1 MGNEAAAAAA
11 AEAAEH
17 SEELIHYLAR
27 EVAPGITIHMQTMYM
42 TWIVMILLILLF
54 VFASKNAKLVPSGL
68 QNVMEFFVEFIE
80 GLVTGSL
87 GVKGWKA
94 IGSFFVSLFMF
105 ILVSNELGML
115 PNVVHG
121 FHWTS
126 PTNDINTCFALSLT
140 VAIGVYF
147 VGVAT
152 NGMGFFKHF
161 ISPSPA
167 FLPLHLLDELTKPLT
182 MALRLFGNILA
193 GEILLIILYQ
203 LAPWIVP
210 EFWVMFSLFIGFLQA
225 FIFTMLSIC
234 SYEKIY
240 AHH

>member
-11 AEAAEH
+11 EAEH
-17 SEELIHYLAR
+17 AKELIHYLAR
-27 EVAPGITIHMQTMYM
+27 EIAPGITVHMQTMYM
-42 TWIVMILLILLF
+42 TWIVMIILILLF
-54 VFASKNAKLVPSGL
+54 VFASKNAKLIPSGL
-68 QNVMEFFVEFIE
+68 QNGMEFFVEFIE
-80 GLVTGSL
+80 GLVSGSL
-87 GVKGWKA
+87 GDKGWKA
-94 IGSFFVSLFMF
+94 IGSFFVSTFMF
-105 ILVSNELGML
+105 ILISNELGML
-115 PNVVHG
+115 PQVGV
-121 FHWTS
+121 HWTS
-126 PTNDINTCFALSLT
+126 PTNDINTCFGLSLT

-152 NGMGFFKHF
+152 NGFGFFKHF
-161 ISPSPA
+161 VSPSPA

-193 GEILLIILYQ
+193 GEILLIILYK

-225 FIFTMLSIC
+225 FIFTMLAIC

>member
-11 AEAAEH
+11 EAEH
-17 SEELIHYLAR
+17 AKELIHYLAR
-27 EVAPGITIHMQTMYM
+27 EIAPGITVHMQTMYM
-42 TWIVMILLILLF
+42 TWIVMIILILLF
-54 VFASKNAKLVPSGL
+54 VFASKNAKLIPSGL
-68 QNVMEFFVEFIE
+68 QNGMEFFVEFIE
-80 GLVTGSL
+80 GLVKGSL
-87 GVKGWKA
+87 GDKGWKA
-94 IGSFFVSLFMF
+94 IGSFFVSTFMF
-105 ILVSNELGML
+105 ILISNELGML
-115 PNVVHG
+115 PQVGV
-121 FHWTS
+121 HWTS

-152 NGMGFFKHF
+152 NGLGFFKHF
-161 ISPSPA
+161 VSPSPA

>member
-11 AEAAEH
+11 EAEH
-17 SEELIHYLAR
+17 AKELIHYLAR
-27 EVAPGITIHMQTMYM
+27 EIAPGITVHMQTMYM
-42 TWIVMILLILLF
+42 TWIVMIILILLF
-54 VFASKNAKLVPSGL
+54 VFASKNAKLIPSGL
-68 QNVMEFFVEFIE
+68 QNGMEFFVEFIE
-80 GLVTGSL
+80 GLVKGSL
-87 GVKGWKA
+87 GEKGWKA
-94 IGSFFVSLFMF
+94 IGSFFVSTFMF
-105 ILVSNELGML
+105 ILISNELGML
-115 PNVVHG
+115 PQVGV
-121 FHWTS
+121 HWTS

>member
-1 MGNEAAAAAA
+1 MGNEVAAAA
-11 AEAAEH
+11 AEAEH
-17 SEELIHYLAR
+17 AKEIIHYLAQ

-42 TWIVMILLILLF
+42 TWISMILLILLF
-54 VFASKNAKLVPSGL
+54 VFASKNAKMIPSGL

-80 GLVTGSL
+80 GLVKGSL
-87 GVKGWKA
+87 GEKGWKA
-94 IGSFFVSLFMF
+94 IGAFFVSIFMF
-105 ILVSNELGML
+105 ILISNELGML
-115 PNVVHG
+115 PQVGV
-121 FHWTS
+121 HWTS

-140 VAIGVYF
+140 VAIAVYF

-152 NGMGFFKHF
+152 NGFGFFKHF

-167 FLPLHLLDELTKPLT
+167 FLPLHLLDEITKPLT

>member
-1 MGNEAAAAAA
+1 MGNEAAAVAA
-11 AEAAEH
+11 AEAERAK
-17 SEELIHYLAR
+17 ELIHYLAWDMY
-27 EVAPGITIHMQTMYM
+27 PGVTLHMQTMYM

-87 GVKGWKA
+87 GEKGKKA
-94 IGSFFVSLFMF
+94 MLSFFVSLFMF
-105 ILVSNELGML
+105 IFISNELGML
-115 PNVVHG
+115 PQVGV
-121 FHWTS
+121 HWTS

-161 ISPSPA
+161 VSPSPA
-167 FLPLHLLDELTKPLT
+167 FLPLHLLDELTKPMT

-225 FIFTMLSIC
+225 FIFTMLSLG